1 MIEKTGRIA
10 EIIFRNEENFYTVA
24 VIENDDEMDQ
34 FIAVGNIPAAKCG
47 MVFSFTGSWKTHP
60 SYGEQFAFVNCSEI
74 VPKNSAGIREFLASG
89 VIRGIGPKLA
99 AAITEHFGDDTLKII
114 EESPERLTEING
126 VGKAKADSISSSY
139 KLHRKFA
146 DVSMFFANYG
156 IGAAYAMK
164 MYKIYGAETVKAV
177 MQNPYR
183 LITDIKGIGFAQAD
197 QIASKLGIAA
207 DSEYRLTSGIRFMLQ
222 RYVANGNTYA
232 PFKEFCE
239 ETAQL
244 LDVSS
249 ADVRDMA
256 EQLVIDDVVRLE
268 EIDKRKVIYPSLYHR
283 AENNVAR
290 RLFTLHSADVKN
302 VSRHIDGLIDRSEAE
317 NGIRLSENQRTAV
330 RACAQNGVCVITGGP
345 GTGKTTIIN
354 TIINVF
360 ESSGLT
366 VAIAAP
372 TGRAAKRITET
383 SGKPAVT
390 VHRLLE
396 YYYSEDEDSMNFGRD
411 SENPL
416 EYDVVIIDEMSM
428 VDIMLMDALTEA
440 VVPGTRLVMVGDADQ
455 LPSVGAGN
463 VLRDIIGSEIIST
476 VRLTEIFRQAEES
489 MIVVNAHR
497 INNGEYPF
505 CNEKDKDFFLMNRR
519 SEAAVLSTI
528 LELCETR
535 LPRFYSECDRMRDI
549 QVLTPTRKGTV
560 GTANLNKELQAV
572 LNPRSPGRPEKE
584 LQSRIF
590 RVGDKVMQIKNNY
603 QMEWKRT
610 DNFSDGQGV
619 FNGDIGFVTDI
630 DNENNKIHVLFDD
643 VKHAEYE
650 FSQAEELE
658 LAYAMTIHKSQGSE
672 FPVIVMPMASFPPVL
687 ANRNL
692 LYTGITRGKK
702 SVVLVGSE
710 RVLHA
715 MVDNNRIHERFSGLK
730 ARLKHFLILEEL

>member
-1 MIEKTGRIA
+1 MIQKKGRLA

-24 VIENDDEMDQ
+24 VIEDDEEMDQ
-34 FIAVGNIPAAKCG
+34 FIAVGNIPSAKCG
-47 MVFSFTGSWKTHP
+47 MVFEFSGDWKTHH
-60 SYGEQFAFVNCSEI
+60 SYGEQFSFVNCREI
-74 VPKNSAGIREFLASG
+74 MPKSATGIREFLASG

-99 AAITEHFGDDTLKII
+99 AAITQKFGDETLDII
-114 EESPERLTEING
+114 SEEPGRLLEISG
-126 VGKAKADSISSSY
+126 IGQAKAEAISSSY
-139 KLHRKFA
+139 KLHREFA
-146 DVSMFFANYG
+146 DISMFFANYG
-156 IGAAYAMK
+156 IGAHQAMK

-197 QIASKLGIAA
+197 MIASKLGIEQ
-207 DSEYRLTSGIRFMLQ
+207 DSEYRLTSGIRFALQ

-239 ETAQL
+239 ETARM
-244 LDVSS
+244 LDVPS

-256 EQLVIDDVVRLE
+256 EQLVIDDVVRIE
-268 EIDKRKVIYPSLYHR
+268 EIDKQKVIYPSLYHR

-290 RLFTLHSADVKN
+290 RLFNLHHADVKIIK
-302 VSRHIDGLIDRSEAE
+302 SKIDSLIDRSEAE
-317 NGIRLSENQRTAV
+317 NGIKLSENQRTAV

-354 TIINVF
+354 AIINVF
-360 ESSGLT
+360 ESSGLS

-396 YYYSEDEDSMNFGRD
+396 YYYSEDEDSMNFGRN
-411 SENPL
+411 SENTL
-416 EYDVVIIDEMSM
+416 EEDVVIIDEMSM

-440 VVPGTRLVMVGDADQ
+440 ITPGTRLVMVGDADQ

-463 VLRDIIGSEIIST
+463 VLRDIINSEIINT

-497 INNGEYPF
+497 INSGEYPF
-505 CNEKDKDFFLMNRR
+505 CNEKDKDFFMMNRR

-528 LELCETR
+528 IELCSVR
-535 LPRFYSECDRMRDI
+535 LPKFYSDCDRVRDI

-560 GTANLNKELQAV
+560 GTANLNRELQAA
-572 LNPRSPGRPEKE
+572 LNPPAKGKAEKE
-584 LQSRIF
+584 FQNRIF

-603 QMEWKRT
+603 QLEWKRT
-610 DNFSDGQGV
+610 DNFADGQGI
-619 FNGDIGFVTDI
+619 FNGDIGFVTEI
-630 DNENNKIHVLFDD
+630 DTENNRIHVLFDD
-643 VKHAEYE
+643 VKYVQYE
-650 FSQAEELE
+650 FGQTDELE

-672 FPVIVMPMASFPPVL
+672 FPIVVMPMANFPPML

-692 LYTGITRGKK
+692 LYTGVTRGKK

-715 MVDNNRIHERFSGLK
+715 MIDNNRTDERYSGLK
-730 ARLKHFLILEEL
+730 SRLRHFLILEEL

>member
-10 EIIFRNEENFYTVA
+10 EIIYRNEENFYTVA
-24 VIENDDEMDQ
+24 VIENDEEMDQ
-34 FIAVGNIPAAKCG
+34 FIAVGNMPTAKSG
-47 MVFSFTGSWKTHP
+47 MLFSFTGNWKNHP
-60 SYGEQFAFVNCSEI
+60 SYGEQFSFVNCSEI
-74 VPKNSAGIREFLASG
+74 IPKSSAGIREFLASG
-89 VIRGIGPKLA
+89 VIRGIGAKLA
-99 AAITEHFGDDTLKII
+99 AAITDHFGDDTFKVI
-114 EESPERLTEING
+114 EETPQRLTEISG
-126 VGKAKADSISSSY
+126 VGKAKAEAIASSY
-139 KLHRKFA
+139 KLHREFA

-156 IGAAYAMK
+156 IGASYAMK

-197 QIASKLGIAA
+197 QIAAKLGIAT
-207 DSEYRLTSGIRFMLQ
+207 DSEYRITSGIRYMLQ
-222 RYVANGNTYA
+222 RYVANGNTYV

-239 ETAQL
+239 ETGQL
-244 LDVSS
+244 LDVQSS
-249 ADVRDMA
+249 DVRDIS
-256 EQLVIDDVVRLE
+256 EQLVIDDVVRIE
-268 EIDKRKVIYPSLYHR
+268 EIDKRQVIYPSLYHR

-290 RLFTLHSADVKN
+290 RLFALHNSDVKS
-302 VSRHIDGLIDRSEAE
+302 VSRHIDSLIDRSEAE
-317 NGIRLSENQRTAV
+317 NGIKLSENQRTAV
-330 RACAQNGVCVITGGP
+330 RTCAHNGVCVITGGP

-354 TIINVF
+354 TIISVF

-366 VAIAAP
+366 VAISAP

-383 SGKPAVT
+383 SGRPAMT

-396 YYYSEDEDSMNFGRD
+396 YYYSADEDSMNFGRN

-416 EYDVVIIDEMSM
+416 EYDVVIVDEMSM

-505 CNEKDKDFFLMNRR
+505 CNEKDKDFFLMKRR

-528 LELCETR
+528 LELCESR
-535 LPRFYSECDRMRDI
+535 LPVFYSECDRMRDI

-572 LNPRSPGRPEKE
+572 LNPRSPQKREKE

-610 DNFSDGQGV
+610 DNLADGQGV
-619 FNGDIGFVTDI
+619 FNGDIGFITDI
-630 DNENNKIHVLFDD
+630 DNDNNKIHVLFDD

-650 FSQAEELE
+650 FSQTEELE

-672 FPVIVMPMASFPPVL
+672 FPVIVMPMANFPLML

-692 LYTGITRGKK
+692 LYTGVTRGKK

-730 ARLKHFLILEEL
+730 SRLKHFLILEEL